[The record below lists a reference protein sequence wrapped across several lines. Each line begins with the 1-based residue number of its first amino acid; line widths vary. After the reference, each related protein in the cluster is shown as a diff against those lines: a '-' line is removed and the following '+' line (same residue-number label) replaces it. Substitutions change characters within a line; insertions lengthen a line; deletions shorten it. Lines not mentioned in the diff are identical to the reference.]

1 MQIAGRQMFF
11 AVAAAAFFLTVAPLE
26 AEIVQKCVNK
36 ADGFSIEFPAG
47 WELKE
52 NPAEGVSLVA
62 FRPKEKP
69 GESVYERLEI
79 VSLRG
84 VGEDGED
91 FLEKRIA
98 DLSDNLTAFAL
109 VARGREDPIANSLT
123 YTFTDTFFTLKV
135 LAKAKQW
142 IFQRGDR
149 IYILTAR
156 ATVKSFPKY
165 EEAFGQIAGGF
176 QLLK

>member
-1 MQIAGRQMFF
+1 MKQSGRPGLLF
-11 AVAAAAFFLTVAPLE
+11 VIAAAVSVLAAGTLE
-26 AEIVQKCVNK
+26 AEIVQKCVNQ

-79 VSLRG
+79 VSLRCA
-84 VGEDGED
+84 GEDGED
-91 FLEKRIA
+91 FLDKRIA

-109 VARGREDPIANSLT
+109 VDRRKEDPIANSLT
-123 YTFTDTFFTLKV
+123 YTFTDTFFTLTV

-142 IFQRGDR
+142 IFRRGDR
-149 IYILTAR
+149 IYLVTAR
-156 ATVKSFPKY
+156 ATVDSFPKY
-165 EEAFGQIAGGF
+165 EEAFGRIAGSF
-176 QLLK
+176 RML